1 MSPTNLYGEAP
12 TGMARLRK
20 SFAHLQPSVEEE
32 HLTKQKLP
40 PLSNADKA
48 RDTYREKDAW
58 PGPLFTVTCGGRKAQ
73 PDRLQE
79 ENRISGGY
87 SFQELLQRGAEKC
100 GSI

>member
-1 MSPTNLYGEAP
+1 MSPTNPYGEAP

-48 RDTYREKDAW
+48 RDTRREKDAW
-58 PGPLFTVTCGGRKAQ
+58 PGPLFTVTNVVGE
-73 PDRLQE
+73 RL
-79 ENRISGGY
+79 NWTDFRRTG
-87 SFQELLQRGAEKC
+87 
-100 GSI
+100 